1 MWVDSFHCVGVFE
14 LNKKN
19 RMRKPCKSV
28 WADPFRSAGVFELNK
43 NIVRKRCKPV
53 FSIIIRRGGMVG
65 RESGEELRGRAQEVG
80 G

>member
-1 MWVDSFHCVGVFE
+1 MWAH
-14 LNKKN
+14 
-19 RMRKPCKSV
+19 
-28 WADPFRSAGVFELNK
+28 PFRSAGVFEL

-80 G
+80 GGEEVQRREEGLLLARPG